1 MSYLDVSNGYPVSAQ
16 ASDIPNSIMS
26 SQEPKPI
33 PSSTR
38 LISVPSSSGA
48 QSASGSIRIQVPTG
62 GNTFLKNGSAYLKAK
77 ITVTTSAGAGNCFFG
92 NATKS
97 ASSIIRMLTLSIGNQ
112 VVEQINDYGLH
123 TAPALLLH
131 GASYGFYNLDSRVME
146 YTEGTITTPAG
157 LSVSLNVCIPLCL
170 GLLQNSNR
178 SLPLCIMTA
187 PLMLQVDLYPVA
199 QAFTSGTATPTSY
212 TVDDVNFV
220 YESISVDDSYVQALK
235 AQMSAGQLFQIPFTQ
250 FQGIS
255 VANSASLYYN
265 IGLNQS
271 SVKAVLLS
279 LITNA
284 NNVVANQKFLSE
296 DDFTQMDL
304 LKDGMLINS
313 FPLRTTD
320 LASQVYAELQRTL
333 GVLGDATI
341 TSSSPDTTF
350 SNYYSVSSAGVCA
363 GDYTTKYFVA
373 GYNLTRFSNE
383 GLSMNG
389 QPCQQLSVRL
399 SGAGTAGTLYFTVIS
414 DAILT
419 IDVNGVVQK
428 II

>member
-1 MSYLDVSNGYPVSAQ
+1 MSYLDVSNGYAVSAQ

-48 QSASGSIRIQVPTG
+48 QSASGSIRIQIPTG
-62 GNTFLKNGSAYLKAK
+62 GNTFMKNGSAYLKAK
-77 ITVTTSAGAGNCFFG
+77 ITVTTSGGAGTCFFG

-97 ASSIIRMLTLSIGNQ
+97 ASSIIRMLTLSVGNQ

-131 GASYGFYNLDSRVME
+131 GSSYGFYNLDSKVME

-170 GLLQNSNR
+170 GLLQNSK
-178 SLPLCIMTA
+178 SLPLAILTA
-187 PLMLQVDLYPVA
+187 PLTLQCDLFPVA
-199 QAFTSGTATPTSY
+199 QAFSSGTATPTSY

-235 AQMSAGQLFQIPFTQ
+235 AQMASGQLFQIPFTQ

-350 SNYYSVSSAGVCA
+350 ANYYSVSSAGACA

-399 SGAGTAGTLYFTVIS
+399 SGAGTAGTLYFTIIS